1 MFQFPGSRCRV
12 SWDQC
17 AVGRSP
23 TLLAACHARPA
34 VKRQLMAPRHP
45 PRALVD
51 LTTPTRRRR
60 LSAVTRHGMIGFG
73 IFGYLLR
80 KTGFPAAPLVLAM
93 ILGPIL
99 ERSLQQAMISSAGD
113 PLIFVQHPL
122 SAALL
127 GAAALVALTPLL
139 SLMRGGSTKPA

>member
-1 MFQFPGSRCRV
+1 VKLLRV
-12 SWDQC
+12 PYS
-17 AVGRSP
+17 
-23 TLLAACHARPA
+23 LLA
-34 VKRQLMAPRHP
+34 
-45 PRALVD
+45 LVVVVICVVGAYSVHNSTFD
-51 LTTPTRRRR
+51 
-60 LSAVTRHGMIGFG
+60 VGVMIGFG

-113 PLIFVQHPL
+113 PLIFVTHPL

-127 GAAALVALTPLL
+127 AVAALVALTPLIGL
-139 SLMRGGSTKPA
+139 VRGGAAKPA